1 MELKTLFFYLF
12 VSTLLKKN
20 KKYKNFMKIIE
31 NLCCKGKISWKKE
44 IIWDV
49 YPHMQQWVLWQYYYY
64 YPDIDCQ
71 MSEWPLGGSN
81 GVRQLWQ
88 LKSKMW
94 QICSFICKSK
104 EAFRIAV
111 LLTQRWNK
119 SKEDYSSGSGKWW
132 NYSVTQALILL
143 SAFSVRIKKMKI
155 TS

>member
-1 MELKTLFFYLF
+1 
-12 VSTLLKKN
+12 
-20 KKYKNFMKIIE
+20 
-31 NLCCKGKISWKKE
+31 
-44 IIWDV
+44 
-49 YPHMQQWVLWQYYYY
+49 MQLWVLWQYYY

-71 MSEWPLGGSN
+71 MSESPLGGSN

-119 SKEDYSSGSGKWW
+119 PEEDYSSRSGKWW
-132 NYSVTQALILL
+132 NYSVTQALISL
-143 SAFSVRIKKMKI
+143 SAFSARIKKMKI
-155 TS
+155 RAEGILWDKLCYISIYRSTNGHVLEFSVTLSQRIKCKRQQLSNRFKNLKTL